1 MGEAFWAAREGDAL
15 LHTSFLAD
23 LVGSALE
30 FAINAAI
37 DFAALAVV
45 ALATGAT
52 VATLGCSA
60 VLLVGTVVGA
70 TMLLSGAGE
79 KISKACEDIANSLF
93 PPKIE
98 GYILTGSGDTRINSK
113 RAARAAAT
121 ALSRHDVE
129 TLDAQ
134 AQAEAEE
141 EKRRQDA
148 KSMWD
153 VAGEYLDAVKGR
165 AENMAKGVVS
175 VVSRMGSAEGWAS
188 LGNDALAEAG
198 DMLSDTGHFISE
210 MWQPTVATA
219 YPGSDPK
226 QDDKIDCHKH
236 PSSFSQFMVQKLQ
249 ALTDDPVGTVLG
261 AMNPFGALEI
271 GFQAASALIGSVSNL
286 FKGDDEPPAAE
297 YIAEGTR
304 DVRINSQ
311 PAARSGVRCTCE
323 AKVVDEPENGVH
335 VSGDVRIGG
344 PLLVVR
350 DIKSGKSQITLVTT
364 IALTFMQPGR
374 ASAKSACFMMGLGI
388 NMMVQQAGSALNRP
402 VNAATGAKYLA
413 GDDDVDFSLP
423 GHFPLEW
430 QRTYSS
436 RDERTEGMFGRG
448 WSVLYEVCLE
458 CTPDNP
464 DENCMTYVA
473 PMGRRIDLQAVEPG
487 SGFYSP
493 GEGLAVR
500 RSEQG
505 HWLISSDDGVYRLF
519 EADPSSPQRRRL
531 KMLGDRNSN
540 CQHLTYDNHGRLVE
554 ISGDRQRPCIRLHY
568 ELAAH
573 PQRVTRIFRHYPE
586 GEPELLRRYRYDEA
600 GQLNG
605 VVNNAGQ
612 YQREFAYDDNDCMT
626 MHREPGGER
635 YYYTWAWFEGPD
647 DAAWRV
653 TGHHTDSGEQ
663 YRLDWNLAERSLC
676 VTDSLGRTR
685 CHWWDAQGLVTAY
698 RDEAGQMTT
707 FRWSDEERLLLG
719 MTDAQGGKWC
729 YVYDRLGHLT
739 ETHDP
744 LGRVEQT
751 QWHPVWHQPETEVD
765 AAGAAWRYEYDE
777 RGNLQAVSDP
787 LHQRT
792 VYGYD
797 RHGQVVRI
805 TDAQGGDKYL
815 QWNEDGQLMRHT
827 DCSGSQTAWFYDE
840 RTRLERVTDAESNST
855 RYSYDGNGH
864 LTEVMF
870 ADGRT
875 ERYQPD
881 AAGRLVKY
889 TSPAGQITR
898 WQRDGQGR
906 VRRQTDATGRRT
918 AYEYDAY
925 GRLTTLTNE
934 NGESYRFRYDVL
946 DRVTEQ
952 TDPGGSRRTYGYNA
966 LNAVTAVIYGG
977 ERGGEIRHGL
987 ERDAAGRLTA
997 KITPETRTEYRYD
1010 AADRLL
1016 EIRRRRYDAAEG
1028 GEPEVIRFSY
1038 DSPGNLLSEETA
1050 QGVLQHRYD
1059 VQGNRT
1065 ETQMP
1070 DGRTLRYL
1078 YYGSGHLQQ
1087 INLGRDVISEFT
1099 RDHLHREVQRSQGRL
1114 DTRRMYD
1121 RTGRLTR
1128 KLTCK
1133 GMRGVVPETFID
1145 REYAYSGQDEL
1156 LKKRHSRQGVTDYFY
1171 DTTGRITACRNE
1183 AYLDSWQYDAAANL
1197 LDRRQG
1203 ETAQAG
1209 AGSVV
1214 PFNRITSYRGLHY
1227 RYDEYG
1233 RVVEKR
1239 GRNGTQHYRWDA
1251 EHRLTEVAVI
1261 RGSTVRRYGY
1271 VYDAPGRRVE
1281 KHELD
1286 AEGKPY
1292 NRTTFLWDG
1301 MRLAQECRLGRSS
1314 SLYIYSDQ
1322 GSHEPLARVDRAA
1335 PGEADEVLY
1344 YHTDVNGAPEEMT
1357 DSGGNIVWEAGYQV
1371 WGNLTHEKETRPV
1384 QQNLRFQGQYL
1395 DRETGLHYNLYR
1407 FYDPDIGKFISG
1419 DPIGLAGGP
1428 NLYAYAPNPLGWI
1441 DPLGLKVCGL
1451 KNKDL
1456 GKNGIEIANSI
1467 TKKGQPKI
1475 EILFNNMNDA
1485 KNWAASKL
1493 GLGKTRMYDS
1503 SGKWIGWQNK
1513 AGDKVY
1519 WGHGDW
1525 GKGVGK
1531 STFPHLNYDIN
1542 GTSGHL
1548 FIRDKIINRG
1558 QWDEF
1563 SGFFD

>member
-30 FAINAAI
+30 FAINAVI

-188 LGNDALAEAG
+188 LGNDALTEAG

-236 PSSFSQFMVQKLQ
+236 PSSFTQFMAQKLQ

-261 AMNPFGALEI
+261 AMNTFDVLET

-388 NMMVQQAGSALNRP
+388 NMMVQKAGSALNRP

-436 RDERTEGMFGRG
+436 RDERTEGMFGQG

-458 CTPDNP
+458 RTPDNP

-519 EADPSSPQRRRL
+519 EADPFSPQRRRL

-568 ELAAH
+568 ELA
-573 PQRVTRIFRHYPE
+573 
-586 GEPELLRRYRYDEA
+586 
-600 GQLNG
+600 
-605 VVNNAGQ
+605 
-612 YQREFAYDDNDCMT
+612 
-626 MHREPGGER
+626 
-635 YYYTWAWFEGPD
+635 
-647 DAAWRV
+647 
-653 TGHHTDSGEQ
+653 
-663 YRLDWNLAERSLC
+663 
-676 VTDSLGRTR
+676 
-685 CHWWDAQGLVTAY
+685 
-698 RDEAGQMTT
+698 
-707 FRWSDEERLLLG
+707 
-719 MTDAQGGKWC
+719 
-729 YVYDRLGHLT
+729 
-739 ETHDP
+739 
-744 LGRVEQT
+744 
-751 QWHPVWHQPETEVD
+751 
-765 AAGAAWRYEYDE
+765 
-777 RGNLQAVSDP
+777 
-787 LHQRT
+787 
-792 VYGYD
+792 
-797 RHGQVVRI
+797 
-805 TDAQGGDKYL
+805 
-815 QWNEDGQLMRHT
+815 
-827 DCSGSQTAWFYDE
+827 
-840 RTRLERVTDAESNST
+840 
-855 RYSYDGNGH
+855 
-864 LTEVMF
+864 
-870 ADGRT
+870 
-875 ERYQPD
+875 
-881 AAGRLVKY
+881 
-889 TSPAGQITR
+889 
-898 WQRDGQGR
+898 
-906 VRRQTDATGRRT
+906 
-918 AYEYDAY
+918 
-925 GRLTTLTNE
+925 
-934 NGESYRFRYDVL
+934 
-946 DRVTEQ
+946 
-952 TDPGGSRRTYGYNA
+952 
-966 LNAVTAVIYGG
+966 
-977 ERGGEIRHGL
+977 
-987 ERDAAGRLTA
+987 
-997 KITPETRTEYRYD
+997 
-1010 AADRLL
+1010 
-1016 EIRRRRYDAAEG
+1016 
-1028 GEPEVIRFSY
+1028 
-1038 DSPGNLLSEETA
+1038 
-1050 QGVLQHRYD
+1050 
-1059 VQGNRT
+1059 
-1065 ETQMP
+1065 
-1070 DGRTLRYL
+1070 
-1078 YYGSGHLQQ
+1078 
-1087 INLGRDVISEFT
+1087 
-1099 RDHLHREVQRSQGRL
+1099 
-1114 DTRRMYD
+1114 
-1121 RTGRLTR
+1121 
-1128 KLTCK
+1128 
-1133 GMRGVVPETFID
+1133 
-1145 REYAYSGQDEL
+1145 
-1156 LKKRHSRQGVTDYFY
+1156 
-1171 DTTGRITACRNE
+1171 
-1183 AYLDSWQYDAAANL
+1183 
-1197 LDRRQG
+1197 
-1203 ETAQAG
+1203 
-1209 AGSVV
+1209 
-1214 PFNRITSYRGLHY
+1214 
-1227 RYDEYG
+1227 
-1233 RVVEKR
+1233 
-1239 GRNGTQHYRWDA
+1239 
-1251 EHRLTEVAVI
+1251 
-1261 RGSTVRRYGY
+1261 
-1271 VYDAPGRRVE
+1271 
-1281 KHELD
+1281 
-1286 AEGKPY
+1286 
-1292 NRTTFLWDG
+1292 
-1301 MRLAQECRLGRSS
+1301 
-1314 SLYIYSDQ
+1314 
-1322 GSHEPLARVDRAA
+1322 
-1335 PGEADEVLY
+1335 
-1344 YHTDVNGAPEEMT
+1344 
-1357 DSGGNIVWEAGYQV
+1357 
-1371 WGNLTHEKETRPV
+1371 
-1384 QQNLRFQGQYL
+1384 
-1395 DRETGLHYNLYR
+1395 
-1407 FYDPDIGKFISG
+1407 
-1419 DPIGLAGGP
+1419 
-1428 NLYAYAPNPLGWI
+1428 
-1441 DPLGLKVCGL
+1441 
-1451 KNKDL
+1451 
-1456 GKNGIEIANSI
+1456 
-1467 TKKGQPKI
+1467 
-1475 EILFNNMNDA
+1475 
-1485 KNWAASKL
+1485 
-1493 GLGKTRMYDS
+1493 
-1503 SGKWIGWQNK
+1503 
-1513 AGDKVY
+1513 
-1519 WGHGDW
+1519 
-1525 GKGVGK
+1525 
-1531 STFPHLNYDIN
+1531 
-1542 GTSGHL
+1542 
-1548 FIRDKIINRG
+1548 
-1558 QWDEF
+1558 
-1563 SGFFD
+1563 

>member
-30 FAINAAI
+30 FAINAVI
-37 DFAALAVV
+37 YFAALAVV

-129 TLDAQ
+129 TLDAQAQ

-236 PSSFSQFMVQKLQ
+236 PSSFTQFMAQKLQ

-261 AMNPFGALEI
+261 AMNTFDVLET

-374 ASAKSACFMMGLGI
+374 ALAKSACFMMGLGI
-388 NMMVQQAGSALNRP
+388 NMMVQKAGSALNRP

-458 CTPDNP
+458 RTPDNP
-464 DENCMTYVA
+464 DENCMTYVS

-519 EADPSSPQRRRL
+519 EADPFSPQRRRL

-573 PQRVTRIFRHYPE
+573 PQRVTRIFRHHPK

-600 GQLNG
+600 GRLNG
-605 VVNNAGQ
+605 VVDNAGQ
-612 YQREFAYDDNDCMT
+612 YQREFAYDNNDCMT

-719 MTDAQGGKWC
+719 MTDAQGGKWR

-805 TDAQGGDKYL
+805 TDARGGDKYL

-952 TDPGGSRRTYGYNA
+952 TDPGGSRRVYGYNA

-997 KITPETRTEYRYD
+997 KITPETRTKYR
-1010 AADRLL
+1010 
-1016 EIRRRRYDAAEG
+1016 
-1028 GEPEVIRFSY
+1028 
-1038 DSPGNLLSEETA
+1038 
-1050 QGVLQHRYD
+1050 
-1059 VQGNRT
+1059 
-1065 ETQMP
+1065 
-1070 DGRTLRYL
+1070 
-1078 YYGSGHLQQ
+1078 
-1087 INLGRDVISEFT
+1087 
-1099 RDHLHREVQRSQGRL
+1099 
-1114 DTRRMYD
+1114 
-1121 RTGRLTR
+1121 
-1128 KLTCK
+1128 
-1133 GMRGVVPETFID
+1133 
-1145 REYAYSGQDEL
+1145 
-1156 LKKRHSRQGVTDYFY
+1156 
-1171 DTTGRITACRNE
+1171 
-1183 AYLDSWQYDAAANL
+1183 YDAAANL

-1251 EHRLTEVAVI
+1251 EHRLTEVAVT

-1357 DSGGNIVWEAGYQV
+1357 DGRGNIVWEAGYQV

-1419 DPIGLAGGP
+1419 DPISIRGGI
-1428 NLYAYAPNPLGWI
+1428 NLYQYAPNPISWI
-1441 DPLGLKVCGL
+1441 DPLGLAVDPIAKLEDRGYTGVTRTSGGGL
-1451 KNKDL
+1451 DYSDSNALYNKRPGVNPVVTIEYSGDYL
-1456 GKNGIEIANSI
+1456 KDFERANTAAKLNQKSTPRGYVWHHLDDYDPVTNKGTMQLIKQGAHQGISHSGGVSQY
-1467 TKKGQPKI
+1467 K
-1475 EILFNNMNDA
+1475 
-1485 KNWAASKL
+1485 AA
-1493 GLGKTRMYDS
+1493 T
-1503 SGKWIGWQNK
+1503 
-1513 AGDKVY
+1513 
-1519 WGHGDW
+1519 
-1525 GKGVGK
+1525 GK
-1531 STFPHLNYDIN
+1531 SYTFPARKGGRLC
-1542 GTSGHL
+1542 G
-1548 FIRDKIINRG
+1548 
-1558 QWDEF
+1558 
-1563 SGFFD
+1563 